1 MSESRFKE
9 TLLTLSVIKDNND
22 DRYYNVKTKG
32 NTTLFL
38 NWQKKQQKKTFFEI
52 ELNQLISQLSE
63 NEYVLRIA

>member
-38 NWQKKQQKKTFFEI
+38 NWQKKQQQKTFFEI

>member
-38 NWQKKQQKKTFFEI
+38 NWQKNQQKNNIF
-52 ELNQLISQLSE
+52 
-63 NEYVLRIA
+63 